1 METIML
7 VSLVLIPAAIYLAWR
22 SKLARVL
29 RALPDN
35 NDDFIHF

>member
-1 METIML
+1 MMVL
-7 VSLVLIPAAIYLAWR
+7 LVLIPVAIYLAWR
-22 SKLARVL
+22 SKLARLL

>member
-1 METIML
+1 MIVL
-7 VSLVLIPAAIYLAWR
+7 LVLIAAAIYLAWR